1 MFDGAGLLSWNEYVK
16 ILVGLVAMVPPP
28 VVLTMFLSL
37 VGDRSVAEKKQIALV
52 ASVAFGLTLLVF
64 TFFGQ
69 AILDL
74 FGITIPAF
82 RIAGGI
88 LLLLMALEMMRAE
101 VSDSAPESD
110 TSSSA
115 TSIGIVP
122 LAIPI
127 MAGPGAISTTII
139 FASTPDSFSHRLL
152 VGGIV
157 VFMAVMI
164 FLSLR
169 VSLMTG
175 RFYGKTTITVSNRV
189 MGLIIAAI
197 AVEFMLSGLADYFP
211 SLVSIQ

>member
-1 MFDGAGLLSWNEYVK
+1 
-16 ILVGLVAMVPPP
+16 MVPPP

-37 VGDRSVAEKKQIALV
+37 VSNQTAAEKKQIALV

-69 AILDL
+69 AILDI
-74 FGITIPAF
+74 FGITLPAF

-88 LLLLMALEMMRAE
+88 LLLLMALDMMRSE
-101 VSDSAPESD
+101 VSESVSESD
-110 TSSSA
+110 STSSA

-139 FASTPDSFSHRLL
+139 FASQYDSFSHRLV

-157 VFMAVMI
+157 VILASII
-164 FLSLR
+164 FLSFR
-169 VSLMTG
+169 VSLVTG
-175 RFYGKTTITVSNRV
+175 RFYGKTTIAVSNRV

-197 AVEFMLSGLADYFP
+197 AVEFMLNGLAQYFP
-211 SLVSIQ
+211 SLVAIH